1 MAAVGH
7 AGPMDVEA
15 WREELRSVLESR
27 SFRQAPTLSHLLRYL
42 CEKLFAGESSQ
53 IKEYSIGVEMFRRG
67 DSFDQET
74 DSIVRV
80 EVNRL
85 RKRLADYYAGEGA
98 SHKLQI
104 VIPVGQYV
112 PSFVST
118 VREPEAQ
125 PAEAPTEIAAPAWW
139 RRRWIWVAG
148 AAGVV
153 LVAGTVWL
161 AAHRRQ
167 PPPQDGVSASVDFES
182 PCQKQNGQ
190 RNRVQ
195 ASEAVLAA
203 DRSDKNW
210 LWVCTRFDHFDS

>member
-1 MAAVGH
+1 MARLQAYKEGVKSEGQATTTMAAVGH

-118 VREPEAQ
+118 VREPEAKPRGSSDGDSGASLVAAALDLGGGSRRSCAGGGNGLVGGAP
-125 PAEAPTEIAAPAWW
+125 PAAAAPGGGDASAGTNG
-139 RRRWIWVAG
+139 AG
-148 AAGVV
+148 AAG
-153 LVAGTVWL
+153 G
-161 AAHRRQ
+161 AAAR
-167 PPPQDGVSASVDFES
+167 G
-182 PCQKQNGQ
+182 
-190 RNRVQ
+190 
-195 ASEAVLAA
+195 
-203 DRSDKNW
+203 
-210 LWVCTRFDHFDS
+210 

>member
-118 VREPEAQ
+118 VREPEAKL
-125 PAEAPTEIAAPAWW
+125 AESSDGPTEKAAPAWW

-148 AAGVV
+148 AAGVA
-153 LVAGTVWL
+153 LVAGNGL
-161 AAHRRQ
+161 AGSA
-167 PPPQDGVSASVDFES
+167 PPAAAAPGGGDASAGT
-182 PCQKQNGQ
+182 NG
-190 RNRVQ
+190 
-195 ASEAVLAA
+195 AGAA
-203 DRSDKNW
+203 GGAAARG
-210 LWVCTRFDHFDS
+210 